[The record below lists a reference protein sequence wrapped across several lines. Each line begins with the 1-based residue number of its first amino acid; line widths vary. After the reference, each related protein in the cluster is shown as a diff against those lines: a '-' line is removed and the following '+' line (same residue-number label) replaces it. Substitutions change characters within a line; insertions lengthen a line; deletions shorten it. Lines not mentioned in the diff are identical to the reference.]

1 MLKLWIIEAKDLPAK
16 KKYLCELCLDDVL
29 YARTTCKLKTDN
41 VFWGE
46 HFEFNNLPSLKNITV
61 HLYKETDKKKKK
73 DKTNFIGQVNI
84 PVSSVTGRQFVEKW
98 YPVVSP
104 NPGKGKSP
112 GPMIRIKSRYQSMS
126 ILPMEM
132 YKEFA
137 EYITNNYMVLC
148 SVLEPSL
155 SVKNKEEMAS
165 ALVHILQSTGKA
177 KVGPPATCGVP
188 PATSGVPPATIR
200 ADSRVGLGN
209 SSAGLRAIVNVLCF
223 SFDCKPVGSTHST
236 SCLISREVG
245 GTTRHQLS
253 HFPSLF
259 SFWRLRG
266 QALCV

>member
-177 KVGPPATCGVP
+177 KVGPCAICTVP
-188 PATSGVPPATIR
+188 PDTVGSRLWA
-200 ADSRVGLGN
+200 RVGKTPQLGFGPWLVR
-209 SSAGLRAIVNVLCF
+209 SGFL
-223 SFDCKPVGSTHST
+223 
-236 SCLISREVG
+236 LIANKLVAHTARV
-245 GTTRHQLS
+245 
-253 HFPSLF
+253 
-259 SFWRLRG
+259 
-266 QALCV
+266 A

>member
-1 MLKLWIIEAKDLPAK
+1 
-16 KKYLCELCLDDVL
+16 
-29 YARTTCKLKTDN
+29 
-41 VFWGE
+41 
-46 HFEFNNLPSLKNITV
+46 
-61 HLYKETDKKKKK
+61 
-73 DKTNFIGQVNI
+73 VNI

-177 KVGPPATCGVP
+177 KV
-188 PATSGVPPATIR
+188 R
-200 ADSRVGLGN
+200 AVGAHWLPGESVGAVSWVGLLEVTA
-209 SSAGLRAIVNVLCF
+209 S
-223 SFDCKPVGSTHST
+223 VG
-236 SCLISREVG
+236 
-245 GTTRHQLS
+245 LS
-253 HFPSLF
+253 HH
-259 SFWRLRG
+259 
-266 QALCV
+266 